1 MGHYPKR
8 GGWRRNGED
17 GGETGKGERTPT
29 NEKSSPAPCVGCGTA
44 AYVFRKRFLLYNQMP
59 NLAFTLAVTSSLMAV
74 LMNTLLARAVV
85 MSMM

>member
-8 GGWRRNGED
+8 GGRRRNGEGRAD
-17 GGETGKGERTPT
+17 TDRRK
-29 NEKSSPAPCVGCGTA
+29 NSPAPCVGCGTA